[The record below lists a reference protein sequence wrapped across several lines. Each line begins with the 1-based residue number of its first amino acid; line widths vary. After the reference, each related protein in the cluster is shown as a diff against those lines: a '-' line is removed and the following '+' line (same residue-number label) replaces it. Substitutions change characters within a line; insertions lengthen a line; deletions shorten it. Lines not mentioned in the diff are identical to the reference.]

1 MENIEK
7 LQPRAF
13 TRFCMSIG
21 AVPSSYLASLSY
33 EEQLLWFCSYLEK
46 TVIPAVNNNAE
57 AVEELQTLYTQLKT
71 YVDTYFDNLD
81 VQEEINNKLD
91 EMAESGQLTDI
102 IAQYLQLAGVLAY
115 DTKAAMK
122 AAENLVD
129 GSIAKTL
136 GTNSYNDGHGS
147 FYKVREVQN
156 TDIIDD
162 NVIIALHDPD
172 LVAEKVISYQSD
184 DPTNPCYYGADP
196 TGTVDSASA
205 INACITANKG
215 KSIKF
220 TPGKYLV
227 NSPIDTPY
235 YTDEQVNIDFGG
247 STLFTNASLDYVL
260 GIGTLTHGTDLP
272 NREDFTYT
280 GKSCYSIVENLVI
293 DAPNSTIGILT
304 EQNYWYPRIL
314 NTSIFNTII
323 GIQLGRTAEP
333 RWSSDAAIDNV
344 YIQCKDYKNTSTRCV
359 VINGHDNKITNSR
372 FYNAHIGIQDNKG
385 GNYFINN
392 HIYLY
397 GHFRDK
403 DVPTPEF
410 EAAYP
415 TTIAFLSNGAN
426 QNRFE
431 SVYFD
436 SYNTA
441 FKSNV
446 YLYCGSFIQCF
457 YGTGVEG
464 YDGVAFDFSQGTLQ
478 NLAIENCFIDMNTP
492 STNGQN
498 YGLKL
503 NPAQDM
509 NILCRFLSLR
519 SNETHWLE
527 GDLLNLD
534 MDQHFAQPYGG
545 SKNFTGNTYY
555 KVAYIPLV
563 YQTSIIVG
571 VTGGGDPKKQMCRIW
586 TGDGTALELNQI
598 GTAGTSFYMG
608 AKVVTIK
615 GVKYIELSLMLPSTG
630 WAAYGIYAEVEKSR
644 DCLGIFPVP
653 ERVDTGADPVN
664 FTTTPTYTIGF
675 EY

>member
-1 MENIEK
+1 MENVEK
-7 LQPRAF
+7 IKPTGLFTNYIFKTIPLAF
-13 TRFCMSIG
+13 DESMSYYETLCG
-21 AVPSSYLASLSY
+21 LLAYLRD
-33 EEQLLWFCSYLEK
+33 
-46 TVIPAVNNNAE
+46 TVIPAVDNNAD
-57 AVEELQTLYTQLKT
+57 AIVEVQNKIIELQN
-71 YVDTYFDNLD
+71 YVDHYFDNLD

-115 DTKAAMK
+115 DTKTAMK
-122 AAENLVD
+122 SAENLVA

-136 GTNSYNDGHGS
+136 GTTTYNDGYGY
-147 FYKVREVQN
+147 FYKIRDLKN
-156 TDIIDD
+156 TDVIDEL
-162 NVIIALHDPD
+162 NIIALSDPD
-172 LVAEKVISYQSD
+172 LIAERLFNNDIGDK
-184 DPTNPCYYGADP
+184 TNPCYYGADP
-196 TGTVDSASA
+196 TGTIDSATA
-205 INACITANKG
+205 INNCINANKG
-215 KSIKF
+215 KAIKF

-227 NSPIDTPY
+227 NSSIDTPY
-235 YTDEQVNIDFGG
+235 YTDEQVNIDFAG
-247 STLFTNASLDYVL
+247 STLYTNASLDYVL
-260 GIGTLTHGTDLP
+260 GVGTLTHGTDLP

-280 GKSCYSIVENLVI
+280 GKSCYSIIENLVI

-344 YIQCKDYKNTSTRCV
+344 YIQCKDYKNTSTRCI

-372 FYNAHIGIQDNKG
+372 FYNAHVGIQDNKG

-410 EAAYP
+410 VAAYP

-446 YLYCGSFIQCF
+446 SLYCGSFIQCF

-492 STNGQN
+492 SQNGQN
-498 YGLKL
+498 YGLKI
-503 NPAQDM
+503 NPSQDM
-509 NILCRFLSLR
+509 NILYRFLSLR

-534 MDQHFAQPYGG
+534 MNQHFSQPYGG
-545 SKNFTGNTYY
+545 SKNFTGKTYY
-555 KVAYIPLV
+555 KIAYIPLV

-571 VTGGGDPKKQMCRIW
+571 ITGGGNPNKQMCRIW
-586 TGDGTALELNQI
+586 TGDGTSLELNQI
-598 GTAGTSFYMG
+598 GTAGTNFYMG
-608 AKVVTIK
+608 AKIVTIK
-615 GVKYIELSLMLPSTG
+615 GVKFIELSLMIPSTG

-644 DCLGIFPVP
+644 DCLGIIPVP
-653 ERVDTGADPVN
+653 ERVNTTADPSDY
-664 FTTTPTYTIGF
+664 TTTPTYTIGF

>member
-1 MENIEK
+1 MENVEK
-7 LQPRAF
+7 IKPTGLFTNYIFKTIPLAF
-13 TRFCMSIG
+13 DESMSYYETLCG
-21 AVPSSYLASLSY
+21 LLAYLRD
-33 EEQLLWFCSYLEK
+33 
-46 TVIPAVNNNAE
+46 TVIPAVDNNAD
-57 AVEELQTLYTQLKT
+57 AIVEVQNKIIELQN
-71 YVDTYFDNLD
+71 YVDHYFDNLD

-115 DTKAAMK
+115 DTKTAMK
-122 AAENLVD
+122 SAENLVA

-136 GTNSYNDGHGS
+136 GTTTYNDGYGY
-147 FYKVREVQN
+147 FYKIRDLKN
-156 TDIIDD
+156 TDVIDEL
-162 NVIIALHDPD
+162 NIIALSDPD
-172 LVAEKVISYQSD
+172 LIAERLFNNDIGDK
-184 DPTNPCYYGADP
+184 TNPCYYGADP
-196 TGTVDSASA
+196 TGTIDSATA
-205 INACITANKG
+205 INNCINANKG
-215 KSIKF
+215 KAIKF

-227 NSPIDTPY
+227 NSSIDTPY
-235 YTDEQVNIDFGG
+235 YTDEQVNIDFAG
-247 STLFTNASLDYVL
+247 STLYTNASLDYVL
-260 GIGTLTHGTDLP
+260 GVGTLTHGTDLP

-280 GKSCYSIVENLVI
+280 GKSCYSIIENLVI

-344 YIQCKDYKNTSTRCV
+344 YIQCKDYKNTSTRCI

-372 FYNAHIGIQDNKG
+372 FYNAHVGIQDNKG

-410 EAAYP
+410 VAAYP

-446 YLYCGSFIQCF
+446 SLYCGSFIQCF

-492 STNGQN
+492 SQNGQN
-498 YGLKL
+498 YGLKI
-503 NPAQDM
+503 NPSQDM

-534 MDQHFAQPYGG
+534 MNQHFSQPYGG

-555 KVAYIPLV
+555 KIAYIPLV

-571 VTGGGDPKKQMCRIW
+571 ITGGGNPNKQMCRIW
-586 TGDGTALELNQI
+586 TGDGTSLELNQI
-598 GTAGTSFYMG
+598 GTAGTNFYMG
-608 AKVVTIK
+608 AKIVTIK
-615 GVKYIELSLMLPSTG
+615 GVKFIELSLMIPSTG

-644 DCLGIFPVP
+644 DCLGIIPVP
-653 ERVDTGADPVN
+653 ERVNTTADPSDY
-664 FTTTPTYTIGF
+664 TTTPTYTIGF